1 LELSRTRLAIPFE
14 SAANWS
20 SMNSTSEPL
29 SDAGL
34 LRLSANGDEEAFT
47 ALYRR
52 HQGSVF
58 RFALHMSGRKEVAE
72 EITQEVFLSLIRQ
85 PQQYRSDRG
94 PLEAFLIGIARN
106 KLRRHRTD
114 RQVAGFG
121 FDEAADTLASSDAPF
136 DDCSKTS
143 EVASLQAAILTLPP
157 RYRELVVLCDLE
169 EKAYAEAARL
179 LGCPVGTVR
188 SRLHR
193 AHGILAAKILNREKC
208 SA

>member
-1 LELSRTRLAIPFE
+1 
-14 SAANWS
+14 
-20 SMNSTSEPL
+20 MNAVTEPL
-29 SDAGL
+29 SDTSL
-34 LRLSANGDEEAFT
+34 LQLSKDGDEAAFT

-52 HQGSVF
+52 HQRAVF

-85 PQQYRSDRG
+85 PGKYRPDRG

-106 KLRRHRTD
+106 KLKRHRSD
-114 RQVAGFG
+114 RETGRLRL
-121 FDEAADTLASSDAPF
+121 DEAIDTLASPDVPF
-136 DDCSKTS
+136 DDCSKAS
-143 EVASLQAAILTLPP
+143 ELSLLQAAILALPP

-169 EKAYAEAARL
+169 EKTYADAARV

-193 AHGILAAKILNREKC
+193 ARGILAAKILKREKC
-208 SA
+208 SACAT